1 MNPKRVTLA
10 FLHSVP
16 PPPPP
21 PPQPQSPSWLSGAV
35 SKCPLMD
42 ELRRLNS
49 ATIPSR
55 SGGMTHLSY
64 SLHTHVPAHLDTCQ
78 EGWE

>member
-1 MNPKRVTLA
+1 MY
-10 FLHSVP
+10 P
-16 PPPPP
+16 PEGNSGLPLLS
-21 PPQPQSPSWLSGAV
+21 PQPQRPGRLSGAV

-42 ELRRLNS
+42 ELGRLNS

-55 SGGMTHLSY
+55 SGGMTRLSY

-78 EGWE
+78 EG